1 MVTLSI
7 IAILL
12 FVLGITLLVVSRK
25 IKVKLLAVALLGL
38 SAGSTVFCLT
48 LNSYTAFTSEQ
59 LAATVKVE
67 KKHGQL
73 YDMVVTLRQA
83 KKGSLQGEE
92 TYLLKG
98 NQWMVDGD
106 ILKWKPAL
114 NVMGL
119 KTLYK
124 ITRVSG
130 RSVYAQQQV
139 QAGQTMYTVN
149 GGTDW
154 FWFFLHRYQQ
164 FFPFVEAVYGNGA
177 YAFGENKTFGV
188 YVTTSGFIIKE
199 YREQ

>member
-1 MVTLSI
+1 MVILSI
-7 IAILL
+7 ITVFL
-12 FVLGITLLVVSRK
+12 FVLGITLLAVSRK
-25 IKVKLLAVALLGL
+25 IQIKLLAVVFLGL
-38 SAGSTVFCLT
+38 GAGSTVFCLN
-48 LNSYTAFTSEQ
+48 LNSYAAFTGEQ

-73 YDMVVTLRQA
+73 YDMVVTLRQV
-83 KKGSLQGEE
+83 KKGSLKDEE

-106 ILKWKPAL
+106 ILKWKPAA
-114 NVMGL
+114 NVLGF

-130 RSVYAQQQV
+130 RSVYAQQHM
-139 QAGQTMYTVN
+139 QAGQTLYTVN

-154 FWFFLHRYQQ
+154 FWLFLHKYQQ
-164 FFPFVEAVYGNGA
+164 CFPFIEAVYGNGA
-177 YAFGENKTFGV
+177 YAFSENKTFGV

-199 YREQ
+199 YRE